1 MAGVIGAGLAIYQA
15 EMKEMRE
22 SVRENRTENTRMK
35 RQVKTQNITIKT
47 MQSHNAVLAHTL
59 AELEKENIR
68 LLAIKRERGK
78 TLGRSNSEK
87 ALSGV
92 GTEELPRAT
101 SCEMTGSGNFVPSD
115 GKRKSR
121 ELRKSLTSGCFVGSL
136 DFENSD
142 CKFQI
147 KNLDKTSPDCSAAA
161 NLSRTGSQNSVQSNK
176 STKSIRKIEKLN
188 IGDDFQ
194 INV

>member
-68 LLAIKRERGK
+68 LLAVKRERGK

-87 ALSGV
+87 ALSAWTCRV
-92 GTEELPRAT
+92 
-101 SCEMTGSGNFVPSD
+101 
-115 GKRKSR
+115 
-121 ELRKSLTSGCFVGSL
+121 SLL
-136 DFENSD
+136 
-142 CKFQI
+142 
-147 KNLDKTSPDCSAAA
+147 L
-161 NLSRTGSQNSVQSNK
+161 
-176 STKSIRKIEKLN
+176 KIT
-188 IGDDFQ
+188 
-194 INV
+194 